1 MEWDNRVDTD
11 TDNDTV
17 CDKGKGER
25 LDMVVVN
32 AHVFLFSCSFASLRF
47 ALLPLIALLY
57 IYTLC
62 GAQCGIRK
70 LVLAYAADSS

>member
-17 CDKGKGER
+17 CAKGKGER

-47 ALLPLIALLY
+47 AEASFDCFAIY
-57 IYTLC
+57 IYALRCAVRYSQAGTSLC
-62 GAQCGIRK
+62 
-70 LVLAYAADSS
+70 S